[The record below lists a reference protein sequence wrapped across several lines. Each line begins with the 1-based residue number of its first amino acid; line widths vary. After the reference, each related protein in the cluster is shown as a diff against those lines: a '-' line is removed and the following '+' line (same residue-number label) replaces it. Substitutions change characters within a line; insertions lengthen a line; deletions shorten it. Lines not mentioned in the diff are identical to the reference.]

1 MTRNDSRYHD
11 LMVIVR
17 EFYYPIEMGREVRKQ
32 RWEDFYAYEILHSL
46 HGNQTIQRFSLI
58 L

>member
-1 MTRNDSRYHD
+1 MTRNDSRYHH

-32 RWEDFYAYEILHSL
+32 RWEDF
-46 HGNQTIQRFSLI
+46 
-58 L
+58 